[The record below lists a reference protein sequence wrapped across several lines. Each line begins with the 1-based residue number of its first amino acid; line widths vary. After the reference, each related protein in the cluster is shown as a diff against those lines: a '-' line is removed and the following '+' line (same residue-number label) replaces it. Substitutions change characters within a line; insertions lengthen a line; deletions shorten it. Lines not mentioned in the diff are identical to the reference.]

1 VELLLY
7 SLFVLILPQFFWLHD
22 LIITAANLY
31 TVSIGFDENIQSIYG
46 ETNEQE
52 KVKD

>member
-1 VELLLY
+1 MNFKVY
-7 SLFVLILPQFFWLHD
+7 D

-46 ETNEQE
+46 ETNEHE
-52 KVKD
+52 KVKG

>member
-1 VELLLY
+1 MNFKVY
-7 SLFVLILPQFFWLHD
+7 D

-31 TVSIGFDENIQSIYG
+31 TVSVGFDENIQSIYG
-46 ETNEQE
+46 ETNGHE